1 MPLSWNEIRQ
11 RAVTFSRQWSDATKE
26 NAEAQT
32 FWNEFFAVFGKS
44 RRAVASFEASVKS
57 LEGTPHRIDLF
68 WPGRMIG
75 ESKSRGK
82 DLDHAQGQAVGYI
95 TDLINNGRE
104 AETPR
109 YVLTTDF
116 ARLTVRDLEPD
127 KAQDLFD
134 LSADATVEFP
144 LRDLHRH
151 IRRFAFIAG
160 YDTQQLD
167 PEDPANIQAAEL
179 LANVHDRLE
188 ESGYQGHD
196 LQRFMVRVLF
206 CLFAEDTGIFEPD
219 AFKQFLLHHT
229 KEDGADLGPQLARF
243 FQVLNTPRDRRQ
255 THLPDDLAEL
265 PYVNGRLFEEQL
277 AFADFSAP
285 MRQSLLVAAG
295 FRWETISPAVFGS
308 LFQSIM
314 EPKARRQ
321 IGAHYTSERDIL
333 KLCRSLFLDR
343 LTDRLNRC
351 AAPRDFEGFLD
362 HLRSLKFLDPACG
375 CGNFLVI
382 AFRELRRLEMDALN
396 ALTQRHGEGTL
407 GLGQSRIP
415 VSHFHGLEL
424 EEWPALIAEVAMWLM
439 DHQLNNEQFA
449 RFGSA
454 TPTVPLQDSPNIRCA
469 NALTTDWATVLPPEE
484 CSYIMGNPP
493 FSGKDKMTD
502 AQRLE
507 VAELTGSG
515 VLDYVAAWYHKSTH
529 YINDHPIAFAF
540 VSTNSITQGEQVSP
554 MFDPLFS
561 RGYQI
566 LFGHRTF
573 QWESEARGK
582 AHVHVVIVG
591 LARDNGLIN
600 SQKTIIE
607 YDRADGSRGNSVA
620 ARNITPY
627 LTEGSS
633 LSVRSRTKPLMD
645 VPSTRYGSKPVDGGH
660 LIVEDNEKAD
670 FLDQHPCAKVFIR
683 PLLCADEYLDGR
695 ERWCIWLENASPR
708 EVRACN
714 GVVERLEAV
723 RNYRARS
730 KKQKTKDAALTPG
743 RFAEIR
749 QPQENFLVIPLHSS
763 ERRNVIPFGYYTPEY
778 IVHNS
783 CSSIPGAT
791 LYHFGV
797 LHSAMHMAWVRQVCG
812 RLESR
817 YRYSAKLVYNN
828 FPWPAPEDVEGKK
841 HAAVEA
847 AARAVLDARE
857 PHLSGGA
864 TLADLYDPLAMPAD
878 LAKAHAALD
887 RVVDRCY
894 RPQPFPDERRR
905 FEFLFQRYEQLTAPL
920 TATPKKKRGRKK
932 TS

>member
-1 MPLSWNEIRQ
+1 
-11 RAVTFSRQWSDATKE
+11 
-26 NAEAQT
+26 
-32 FWNEFFAVFGKS
+32 
-44 RRAVASFEASVKS
+44 
-57 LEGTPHRIDLF
+57 
-68 WPGRMIG
+68 
-75 ESKSRGK
+75 
-82 DLDHAQGQAVGYI
+82 
-95 TDLINNGRE
+95 
-104 AETPR
+104 
-109 YVLTTDF
+109 
-116 ARLTVRDLEPD
+116 
-127 KAQDLFD
+127 
-134 LSADATVEFP
+134 
-144 LRDLHRH
+144 
-151 IRRFAFIAG
+151 
-160 YDTQQLD
+160 
-167 PEDPANIQAAEL
+167 
-179 LANVHDRLE
+179 
-188 ESGYQGHD
+188 
-196 LQRFMVRVLF
+196 
-206 CLFAEDTGIFEPD
+206 
-219 AFKQFLLHHT
+219 
-229 KEDGADLGPQLARF
+229 
-243 FQVLNTPRDRRQ
+243 
-255 THLPDDLAEL
+255 
-265 PYVNGRLFEEQL
+265 
-277 AFADFSAP
+277 
-285 MRQSLLVAAG
+285 
-295 FRWETISPAVFGS
+295 
-308 LFQSIM
+308 
-314 EPKARRQ
+314 
-321 IGAHYTSERDIL
+321 
-333 KLCRSLFLDR
+333 
-343 LTDRLNRC
+343 
-351 AAPRDFEGFLD
+351 
-362 HLRSLKFLDPACG
+362 
-375 CGNFLVI
+375 
-382 AFRELRRLEMDALN
+382 
-396 ALTQRHGEGTL
+396 
-407 GLGQSRIP
+407 
-415 VSHFHGLEL
+415 
-424 EEWPALIAEVAMWLM
+424 
-439 DHQLNNEQFA
+439 
-449 RFGSA
+449 
-454 TPTVPLQDSPNIRCA
+454 
-469 NALTTDWATVLPPEE
+469 
-484 CSYIMGNPP
+484 
-493 FSGKDKMTD
+493 
-502 AQRLE
+502 
-507 VAELTGSG
+507 
-515 VLDYVAAWYHKSTH
+515 
-529 YINDHPIAFAF
+529 
-540 VSTNSITQGEQVSP
+540 
-554 MFDPLFS
+554 
-561 RGYQI
+561 
-566 LFGHRTF
+566 
-573 QWESEARGK
+573 
-582 AHVHVVIVG
+582 
-591 LARDNGLIN
+591 
-600 SQKTIIE
+600 
-607 YDRADGSRGNSVA
+607 
-620 ARNITPY
+620 
-627 LTEGSS
+627 
-633 LSVRSRTKPLMD
+633 MD